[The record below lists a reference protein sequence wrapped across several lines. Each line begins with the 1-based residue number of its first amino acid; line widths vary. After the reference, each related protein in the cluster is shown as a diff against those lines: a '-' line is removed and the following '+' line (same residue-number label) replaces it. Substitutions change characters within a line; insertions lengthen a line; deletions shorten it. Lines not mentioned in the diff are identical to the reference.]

1 MAPKKATVV
10 ADFWDALDAGVAGAG
25 AHVANLTGPMV
36 EHTTVANV
44 AETHLQLGVGEVID
58 VRIGDVEPNPFGEDV
73 TPEFVEQALGNI
85 QSIEHWSST
94 FGQFRCHGSIMVDTV
109 SRLVT
114 EGVKQWGREIEAYD
128 SYPNATAATFWI
140 YLYAENNTDQKLYD
154 NLALCAKYFHPYVW
168 TAETCQTMAFRFL
181 RSTANQ
187 MTKEGVQEMQRQF
200 VAFDALRRGG
210 EIDVPC

>member
-1 MAPKKATVV
+1 MAAM
-10 ADFWDALDAGVAGAG
+10 ADVG
-25 AHVANLTGPMV
+25 
-36 EHTTVANV
+36 
-44 AETHLQLGVGEVID
+44 GEVID
-58 VRIGDVEPNPFGEDV
+58 VHIGDVEPNPFGEDV

-154 NLALCAKYFHPYVW
+154 NLAFCAKYFHPYVW

-181 RSTANQ
+181 RLTANQ
-187 MTKEGVQEMQRQF
+187 MTKEGFQEMQRQM
-200 VAFDALRRGG
+200 VAFDAFAAGAG
-210 EIDVPC
+210 PIDG